1 MARKIL
7 DFIFFLD
14 ENDYVNDNDSH
25 PDKEMRIKK
34 IAHAN
39 TAQRHLIM
47 NDIVEIDSLKN
58 IDNAY
63 KYNTTPHSDL
73 QTHTPPLVDK
83 YQPDNCVYFSS
94 PTRSILAKPPFASLL
109 GTNTTNLSQRISESF
124 RFAKELGHER
134 SLIVG
139 AIAFDTTKKSHLHLS
154 TQFES
159 EDVSNKTKA
168 VAVENT
174 SLLTDYRIQEVPDA
188 EKFKTGVKE
197 AISRFNKGELDKVVL
212 SRTLEITCQQ
222 KTDIKTFVKRL
233 QSSNSNGYTFAVK
246 LQDDETSPAR
256 TLIGSSPELLISRQ
270 GSKIIANPL
279 AGSEPRSTDPKVD
292 EERAQQLLVSKKD
305 RREHALVITAVVQ
318 ALSPF
323 CKNLH
328 VPDEPSLINTPTMW
342 HLSTLIEGELND
354 INTSSID
361 VALALHPTPAVCG
374 FPREAA
380 QKVIQDIEDYDRSLF
395 TGMVGWCDNSGDGEW
410 VVTIRCAEVQDHFIR
425 LYAGAGIVAE
435 SSPEKEL
442 AETGAKFNTML
453 NALGIPQGNTL

>member
-1 MARKIL
+1 
-7 DFIFFLD
+7 
-14 ENDYVNDNDSH
+14 
-25 PDKEMRIKK
+25 
-34 IAHAN
+34 
-39 TAQRHLIM
+39 M
-47 NDIVEIDSLKN
+47 NDIVEINNLKN
-58 IDNAY
+58 IDNVQA
-63 KYNTTPHSDL
+63 YNTKPHINQHTETPL
-73 QTHTPPLVDK
+73 LIDK
-83 YQPDNCVYFSS
+83 YQPDTCIYFSS

-109 GTNTTNLSQRISESF
+109 GTTATSVSQRISESF
-124 RFAKELGHER
+124 RFAKELGHEH

-154 TQFES
+154 TQFEH
-159 EDVSNKTKA
+159 EVLSNEKKETTTADK
-168 VAVENT
+168 N
-174 SLLTDYRIQEVPDA
+174 LLTDYRIQEVPSA
-188 EKFKTGVKE
+188 EKFKKGVKE
-197 AISRFNKGELDKVVL
+197 AIARFNKGELDKVVL

-222 KTDIKTFVKRL
+222 KTDIKKFVKRL

-246 LQDDETSPAR
+246 LQDDETSPSR

-292 EERAQQLLVSKKD
+292 KERAQQLLVSKKD

-318 ALSPF
+318 ALAPF
-323 CKNLH
+323 CKNLD

-342 HLSTLIEGELND
+342 HLSTLIKGELND
-354 INTSSID
+354 IKTSSID

-374 FPREAA
+374 FPRKAA
-380 QKVIQDIEDYDRSLF
+380 QKTIQEIEDYDRDLF

-453 NALGIPQGNTL
+453 NALSIPQGNPL